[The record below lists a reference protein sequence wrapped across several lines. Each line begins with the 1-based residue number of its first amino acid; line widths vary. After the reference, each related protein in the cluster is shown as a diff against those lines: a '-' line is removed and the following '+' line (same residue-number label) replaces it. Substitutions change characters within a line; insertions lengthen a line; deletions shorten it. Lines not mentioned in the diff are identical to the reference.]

1 MRIARSSRMNRVQV
15 KRQMGGNRRKVVYQQ
30 WSLYTGGNKR
40 QAKMQ
45 DAKAATTLADL
56 SDALRDLREKAP
68 LEHESLLRDEPM
80 AGRDCPLSK
89 IIDAWFDPET
99 LEPLP
104 QTCADEPCR

>member
-1 MRIARSSRMNRVQV
+1 M
-15 KRQMGGNRRKVVYQQ
+15 RKVVYQQ

-80 AGRDCPLSK
+80 AGRDCPLAK